1 MSHPEFRIIRIG
13 HHCLA
18 MSLRCQPR
26 RSSPGTAGRREMRLK
41 LALATA
47 LAAAATIATGMTI
60 APAASAADGTTT
72 SSFTD
77 IPVTGSIPSIEGTFT
92 GTVDIESLAL
102 QDGKLVANEALTG
115 KLLDS
120 GGDAVETVAD
130 QPITQTVTTEDSG
143 GCQILDLTLGAL
155 DLNVLGLVV
164 HLDPINLE
172 ITGETGSGN
181 LLGSLLCMVA
191 DLLNGSSSTG
201 LLQPLIDLLNQ
212 ILGGLCKL
220 N

>member
-1 MSHPEFRIIRIG
+1 
-13 HHCLA
+13 
-18 MSLRCQPR
+18 
-26 RSSPGTAGRREMRLK
+26 MRLK

-47 LAAAATIATGMTI
+47 LAVAAAIATGMTI

-212 ILGGLCKL
+212 ILGGL
-220 N
+220 